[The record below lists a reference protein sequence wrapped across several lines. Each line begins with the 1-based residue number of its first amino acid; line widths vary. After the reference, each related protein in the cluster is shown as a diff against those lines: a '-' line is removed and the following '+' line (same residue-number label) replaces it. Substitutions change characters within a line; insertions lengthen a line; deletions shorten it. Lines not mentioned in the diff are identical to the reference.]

1 MLFKWLTFAILLLV
15 IARWLFRDSL
25 RAFFGRLDEKL
36 NRVVNA
42 TLIALALVYALRLV
56 LLWLGISE

>member
-1 MLFKWLTFAILLLV
+1 MFFRWLTLAVLALV
-15 IARWLFRDSL
+15 LARWLFRDSV
-25 RAFFGRLDEKL
+25 RAFFGRLDQKL

-56 LLWLGISE
+56 LLWFGIAD